1 VCASLD
7 LSRQFLPDVDG
18 HVCAA
23 IFMDRCTWNMW
34 LGPMKD
40 KSCAEFIRVLKDYQA
55 YVRTTFKVELRTV
68 LTDNDPCYTDNHGI
82 SRNTLELEEYLRSL
96 PVAQVL
102 EFQHSAPYTQALNPV
117 ECAVRQ
123 LYHLMNF
130 FLLKGHLSVMCWTDM
145 ARAAVYVMNRLPHPQ
160 SSDKARRS
168 MSAYEIVEGRKPD
181 LTDMIAGP
189 GELVV
194 ADFPGAKANS
204 GVNTGAFGYFV
215 MPNEGGWLVR
225 SFETS
230 AIATTHS
237 VRRLSAPDK
246 EMDDVVSVR
255 HALKTGVPRW
265 LWSSGCASL
274 GRC

>member
-1 VCASLD
+1 
-7 LSRQFLPDVDG
+7 
-18 HVCAA
+18 
-23 IFMDRCTWNMW
+23 
-34 LGPMKD
+34 MK
-40 KSCAEFIRVLKDYQA
+40 Q
-55 YVRTTFKVELRTV
+55 LRTV

-96 PVAQVL
+96 PVAQMV

-130 FLLKGHLSVMCWTDM
+130 FLQKGHLSVMCWTDM

-237 VRRLSAPDK
+237 VRRLSAPPPTRK
-246 EMDDVVSVR
+246 WMTSSRSVMPSKPVCSAM
-255 HALKTGVPRW
+255 ALVFRVRPPRP
-265 LWSSGCASL
+265 LLVAACRSSRTQVGTAIPTIRTTTWSSSTPFPDNPPASFAPSPKASSY
-274 GRC
+274 